1 MKDKVRSPRR
11 TPRSTGSR
19 SNKMTTRDAILNL
32 LRSGPKTSWELTQEA
47 KTSRYGGRIMELRR
61 MGYDIRHSIHSL
73 LRADG
78 EAVVQHVYELVSE
91 PGAIKA
97 DSTRRRSAAKLHDGT
112 SQKSAAKGRDGSRTK
127 SAQGKLF

>member
-1 MKDKVRSPRR
+1 
-11 TPRSTGSR
+11 
-19 SNKMTTRDAILNL
+19 MTTRDAILNL
-32 LRSGPKTSWELTQEA
+32 LRSGPKTSWELTQLA

-61 MGYDIRHSIHSL
+61 KGYDIRHSIHSL

-78 EAVVQHVYELVSE
+78 ETIVQHVYELVSE

-97 DSTRRRSAAKLHDGT
+97 DSTRRRSAATT
-112 SQKSAAKGRDGSRTK
+112 SDRTNSMSAAMEADRASDKSAAKTRDGTRTK

>member
-1 MKDKVRSPRR
+1 
-11 TPRSTGSR
+11 
-19 SNKMTTRDAILNL
+19 MTTRDTILNL
-32 LRSGPKTSWELTQEA
+32 LRSGPKTSWELTQLA

-78 EAVVQHVYELVSE
+78 ETIVQHVYELVSE